1 MAIEKSFQTRIIHK
15 HDIEDNWNKATNF
28 KPNKGEMIVY
38 DKDDNHNFV
47 RLKFGDGETVVKDL
61 PFIQTSSSDARD
73 IYNPNKTYFIYG
85 GTNVPSSNTAG
96 EEWIFNA
103 GAVIDWGDGKSQTTI
118 ADTVNS
124 HTYTDGVDYH
134 LISISH
140 LTTLP
145 SVSLYGDF
153 GISEAY
159 IGTDAPYMTIGT
171 SAFEGATL
179 KKITLSDKVTSI
191 GGMAFS
197 GCGHLKTVILEGA
210 TPPTLGTDVF
220 QKRNE
225 LLKIFVPK
233 TAVSAYQTATNWS
246 VYADKIVYEID
257 SSDLDGF
264 VQDPFPGNN
273 DTGASLILVKNI
285 NTSSWTKGF
294 KRNSAS
300 LVQQA
305 NGFDAVGYGDNG
317 EIYAKTT
324 TDSDYSVVNK
334 KYIDANFVKA
344 INVTANTYVY
354 AASREGPNGKLRVTT
369 IAEGGTVVQRTA
381 SATIHTNDPESDFDA
396 INKKYFEQ
404 HKADLARYVSTSLL
418 GG

>member
-85 GTNVPSSNTAG
+85 GTNVPSSNAAG

-145 SVSLYGDF
+145 SASLYGDF

-191 GGMAFS
+191 GGATFL
-197 GCGHLKTVILEGA
+197 GCGELKTVILERA
-210 TPPTLGTDVF
+210 TPPTLGADGFPT
-220 QKRNE
+220 RNE

-233 TAVSAYQTATNWS
+233 TAVSAYQTATDWS

-264 VQDPFPGNN
+264 IQDPFPGNN
-273 DTGASLILVKNI
+273 DTGASLVIVKNI
-285 NTSSWTKGF
+285 ETSNWVQAF
-294 KRNSAS
+294 KRNSDG
-300 LVQQA
+300 LVQNA
-305 NGFDAVGYGDNG
+305 DAYDVVGYGHSG

-324 TDSDYSVVNK
+324 TNSDYSVVNK
-334 KYIDANFVKA
+334 QYADDNFVKA
-344 INVTANTYVY
+344 IKVTENTYVY

-369 IAEGGTVVQRTA
+369 TAEGGTMAQRTA
-381 SATIHTNDPESDFDA
+381 SATIRTNDPESDYDA
-396 INKKYFEQ
+396 VNKKYFEQ

-418 GG
+418 GS

>member
-145 SVSLYGDF
+145 SVSLYGDL

-171 SAFEGATL
+171 SAFEDATL

-197 GCGHLKTVILEGA
+197 GCGYLKTVILEGA

-220 QKRNE
+220 QTRNE

-257 SSDLDGF
+257 SSDL
-264 VQDPFPGNN
+264 
-273 DTGASLILVKNI
+273 
-285 NTSSWTKGF
+285 
-294 KRNSAS
+294 
-300 LVQQA
+300 
-305 NGFDAVGYGDNG
+305 
-317 EIYAKTT
+317 
-324 TDSDYSVVNK
+324 SDY
-334 KYIDANFVKA
+334 VKA
-344 INVTANTYVY
+344 IIVTSETYLY
-354 AASREGPNGKLRVTT
+354 AANREGPNAKIRVDINASPFTVAERDT
-369 IAEGGTVVQRTA
+369 DGRLAVGYPIA
-381 SATIHTNDPESDFDA
+381 DA
-396 INKKYFEQ
+396 DAVSKQYFEQ